1 MIFMIDYD
9 FSPHRHIT
17 TSPHETLIDYDF
29 YD

>member
-17 TSPHETLIDYDF
+17 TSPHGTLIDYDF
-29 YD
+29 L